1 MREVVTYVAF
11 DGEEFSSI
19 ARCRAYE
26 QKYWNAFI
34 EIRDAYTFY
43 NAKGDIISIPVYD
56 IETLISD
63 LEAAYQESVKIVVLH
78 DVSYTAMK
86 LLYNVTGVVLPGD
99 AGVYQYDFDHGYVWE
114 SVSE

>member
-56 IETLISD
+56 IETLLSD
-63 LEAAYQESVKIVVLH
+63 LEAAYQESAKIDVLH
-78 DVSYTAMK
+78 DVPHKTLKYFYDT
-86 LLYNVTGVVLPGD
+86 TGIALPED
-99 AGVYQYDFDHGYVWE
+99 AGVYKYDCNRYMWENVYDF
-114 SVSE
+114 